1 MQGEKQGT
9 SEQRRDFFIRKFHVS
24 VVPALQRMNA
34 EWSPKRYI
42 FYILFIDIIIY
53 VLRCA
58 PNDRERLVL
67 SCAKMFS
74 GAKFAPPIPRPNIME
89 EAIEPDSPTGDPG
102 SS

>member
-1 MQGEKQGT
+1 MVAKKVHI
-9 SEQRRDFFIRKFHVS
+9 S
-24 VVPALQRMNA
+24 
-34 EWSPKRYI
+34 
-42 FYILFIDIIIY
+42 FIDIIIIIIIY

-89 EAIEPDSPTGDPG
+89 EAIEPATRDSPTGDPG